1 MKRGRPKQF
10 DDNEVLEL
18 AMQVFWR
25 QGYEATSLDDLVE
38 AMGIPRQSLYRT
50 FTDKR
55 TLFLKSLEYYDRN
68 VMAPVLETLK
78 AEGPAID
85 NLRNL
90 FEIWRRSVSSPER
103 MGCFL
108 VNTGAQVSS
117 DDKEVIKLLQASQK
131 RAVTAFE
138 NAVRRA
144 QAEGDV
150 DASINPTAVSRT
162 ISTIVHGLLGM
173 SRSGLSRPYRDDVL
187 ATLPALIG
195 ID

>member
-10 DDNEVLEL
+10 DDNEVLAL

-55 TLFLKSLEYYDRN
+55 TLFLKSLHYYDKN
-68 VMAPVLETLK
+68 VMDPVLETLK
-78 AEGPAID
+78 AEGPAIN

-90 FEIWRRSVSSPER
+90 FEIWRRSVSAPER
-103 MGCFL
+103 MGCLL
-108 VNTGAQVSS
+108 VNTASQVAS
-117 DDKEVIKLLQASQK
+117 DDKEVIKLLQASQRRGVK
-131 RAVTAFE
+131 AFE
-138 NAVRRA
+138 SAVRRA
-144 QAEGDV
+144 QSEGDV
-150 DASINPTAVSRT
+150 ATSINPTAVSRT
-162 ISTIVHGLLGM
+162 IGTIVHGLLGM
-173 SRSGLSRPYRDDVL
+173 SRSGMSAPFRDDVL
-187 ATLPALIG
+187 ATIPALLG